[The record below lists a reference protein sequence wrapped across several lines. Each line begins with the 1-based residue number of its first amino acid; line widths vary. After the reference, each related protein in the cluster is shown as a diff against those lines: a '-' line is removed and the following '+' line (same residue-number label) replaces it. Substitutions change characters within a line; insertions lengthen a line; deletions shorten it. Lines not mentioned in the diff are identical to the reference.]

1 MEFMKELNGI
11 RGSIPVS
18 QAELD
23 YSKQSLIRRYPGQFE
38 TNGQVAGQLASLV
51 TYGLPDNYF
60 NNYIAN
66 VQAVSLADI
75 NRVANKYLQPD
86 KMAILIVGDKNVIEP
101 GLKSI
106 DSWGER
112 IYYLD
117 NDGDPLTK

>member
-1 MEFMKELNGI
+1 MAAG
-11 RGSIPVS
+11 
-18 QAELD
+18 AESVRL
-23 YSKQSLIRRYPGQFE
+23 
-38 TNGQVAGQLASLV
+38 TGQLASLV

-86 KMAILIVGDKNVIEP
+86 RMTILIVGDKNVIEP